1 MENFFLRLFIIIV
14 FLGNILFGCSEQ
26 DRILPGKREDPAS
39 SFGFAEQE
47 KIAFSKKDHIRIPRM
62 RANDEWRFVSS
73 EISKEYPNLLLGENL
88 KENWSVSIG
97 KGDSKKKRLVTDPIS
112 FQKKIFTLDAN
123 SVASAFD
130 VEGKLLWRKDLTPPG
145 EKSGEIFGGGFTF
158 GQDQLFVTLG
168 YGFLLS
174 LNPSTGEENWSQ
186 RLIGSGNNTP
196 IFNDGLVYLVSAD
209 SKVWA
214 INAEKGR
221 VKWTVDAI
229 GNETNLISNNAPAV
243 SDKYAVFGLGNG
255 EIYVTFK
262 KGGHVLW
269 SSSLSGRKD
278 SRVVSAIDDIVASPV
293 IIDRNVYAA
302 DGAGKVVSLKI
313 ESGERNWT
321 APYGSSGNFWIADK
335 SLFLI
340 SDTNKL
346 VRLEI
351 ETGKTVWLT
360 ELPSLLQ
367 KRILQSNK
375 NIQHYGPIIAGNQI
389 IVASSDGYFR
399 FYDPK
404 TGEQKN
410 KLKTKA
416 GATVNPIV
424 VNETLYLITQDG
436 RLRAFR

>member
-1 MENFFLRLFIIIV
+1 VN
-14 FLGNILFGCSEQ
+14 
-26 DRILPGKREDPAS
+26 
-39 SFGFAEQE
+39 
-47 KIAFSKKDHIRIPRM
+47 
-62 RANDEWRFVSS
+62 
-73 EISKEYPNLLLGENL
+73 
-88 KENWSVSIG
+88 SI
-97 KGDSKKKRLVTDPIS
+97 
-112 FQKKIFTLDAN
+112 
-123 SVASAFD
+123 ASAFD
-130 VEGKLLWRKDLTPPG
+130 TEGTLLWRKDLTPPG
-145 EKSGEIFGGGFTF
+145 EKSGDIFGGGFTF

-278 SRVVSAIDDIVASPV
+278 SRVVSAIDDIMASPV

-389 IVASSDGYFR
+389 IVVSSDGYFR